1 MNIAF
6 LCVVIASVMPFM
18 LSASARVG
26 AISSGMTFD
35 NHHPRQSAEQL
46 TGWSQR
52 LDWAQRNALE
62 TLPMFIGAVLM
73 ASHARVPQSTI
84 DLWAM
89 LYVAIRVIY
98 AACYF
103 FDLAALRSM
112 VWAASMLV
120 VLRLMVAAL

>member
-6 LCVVIASVMPFM
+6 LCVLIASVMPFV
-18 LSASARVG
+18 LSASARAG
-26 AISSGMTFD
+26 AIGAGMTFD
-35 NHHPRQSAEQL
+35 NHRPRQSAEQL
-46 TGWSQR
+46 TGWPQR

-73 ASHARVPQSTI
+73 ASYARVPQATI

-89 LYVAIRVIY
+89 LYVAIRAVY
-98 AACYF
+98 AACYV
-103 FDLAALRSM
+103 FDLATLRSM